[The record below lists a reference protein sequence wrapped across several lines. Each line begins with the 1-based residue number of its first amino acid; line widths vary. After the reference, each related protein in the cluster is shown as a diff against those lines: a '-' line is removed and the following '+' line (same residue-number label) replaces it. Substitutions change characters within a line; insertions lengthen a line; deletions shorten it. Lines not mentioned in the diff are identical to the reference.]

1 MAGAEDDTQVW
12 AATRPLPLPLFSP
25 PPSAMQADAD
35 AEHVPELRGFPPGY
49 FLIRSLATGRLLSV
63 ARSSAADGAPLV
75 LWPTLES
82 SLVESAR
89 ARRPHARAPR

>member
-1 MAGAEDDTQVW
+1 MAGAEDDAQVW
-12 AATRPLPLPLFSP
+12 AATRPLPPPLFSP
-25 PPSAMQADAD
+25 PPPAMPD